1 MDRRVAGR
9 DGQLIRPLLPG
20 FIVLG
25 AVGALVAAALSGMIG
40 AAGALDPAVVL
51 GNPYY
56 RGVIRFTLWQASLST
71 LLSVAFALPIARAL
85 ARRAE
90 FPGRALLLR
99 LFMLPIVMPTLVAI
113 LGIIAVYG
121 RAGWFSQGIALAG
134 GSVELDIYGVGGIL
148 VGHVFFNLPLAVR
161 LLLPVWESIP
171 EEYWRLAGQL
181 GMGSRE
187 VRRVIEWPLVSRAI
201 PGVAG
206 VIFMLCFTSFPVVLL
221 LGGGPAATTMEV
233 AIFQSVRFDFDLER
247 AAVLALLQ
255 IGICAV
261 LVGGGFMLVPPLPRG
276 QGLRRAVP
284 RPDAA
289 ARSVR
294 IGDGVWL
301 ALGMLFVGL
310 PVAAVFLH
318 GLSGPVAQVLGEGSL
333 WRGAALSV
341 ALALGASG
349 LSLVLGIG
357 LSLTLRHLRFRRYA
371 HRRAAMME
379 AGGSLML
386 VVPPLALGTGL
397 YVLLSPYLD
406 VLAWAPL
413 FVVLLNACLCLPYVL
428 RSLEE
433 PMQRIMERQDRLAR
447 SLGIAGANRL
457 RLVEWPVLRKPLGRA
472 AALSAALAVG
482 DLGVI
487 ALFGTPE
494 TATLPLLLYQR
505 LAAYQFGA
513 AAVMALVLLGLCLAM
528 FVVLE
533 RVIGGHARA

>member
-20 FIVLG
+20 FAVLG
-25 AVGALVAAALSGMIG
+25 AVGLLIAAALSGMIG
-40 AAGALDPAVVL
+40 AAGALDPGTVL

-56 RGVIRFTLWQASLST
+56 RGVIQFTLWQAALST
-71 LLSVAFALPIARAL
+71 LLSVALALPIARAL
-85 ARRAE
+85 ARRAD
-90 FPGRALLLR
+90 FSGRALLLR

-113 LGIIAVYG
+113 LGIVAVYG
-121 RAGWFSQGIALAG
+121 RAGWLSEGIAVVG
-134 GSVELDIYGVGGIL
+134 GDIRLNIYGLGGIL

-161 LLLPVWESIP
+161 LLLPVWEGIP

-181 GMGSRE
+181 GMGSRDI
-187 VRRVIEWPLVSRAI
+187 RRVIEWPLVSRAI

-255 IGICAV
+255 IGICGV
-261 LVGGGFMLVPPLPRG
+261 LVGSGFMLMPPLPRG
-276 QGLRRAVP
+276 QGMRRAVP
-284 RPDAA
+284 RPDASTRGA
-289 ARSVR
+289 R
-294 IGDGVWL
+294 IGDAVWL
-301 ALGMLFVGL
+301 VLGLLFVGMPIL
-310 PVAAVFLH
+310 AVLMH
-318 GLSGPVAQVLGEGSL
+318 GFAGPVVRVIGEGSL
-333 WRGAALSV
+333 WRAAGLSV
-341 ALALGASG
+341 LLALGASFF
-349 LSLVLGIG
+349 SLVLGVC
-357 LSLTLRHLRFRRYA
+357 LSVTLRHLRFRRYA

-397 YVLLSPYLD
+397 YVLLSPHLN
-406 VLAWAPL
+406 VLAWAPV

-433 PMQRIMERQDRLAR
+433 PMQRIMERHDRLAR
-447 SLGIAGANRL
+447 SLGIGGFNRL
-457 RLVEWPVLRKPLGRA
+457 RLVEWPVLRRPLGRA

-528 FVVLE
+528 FVFLE
-533 RVIGGHARA
+533 RAIGGHARA

>member
-40 AAGALDPAVVL
+40 AAGGLDPAAVL
-51 GNPYY
+51 GNSYY

-85 ARRAE
+85 ARRAD

-113 LGIIAVYG
+113 LGIVAVYG
-121 RAGWFSQGIALAG
+121 RAGWLSQGVALAG
-134 GSVELDIYGVGGIL
+134 GGLELNIYGLGGIL

-187 VRRVIEWPLVSRAI
+187 IRRVIEWPLVSRAI
-201 PGVAG
+201 PGIAG

-261 LVGGGFMLVPPLPRG
+261 LVGGGFMLMPPLPRG
-276 QGLRRAVP
+276 QGMRRAVP
-284 RPDAA
+284 RPDAT
-289 ARSVR
+289 ARSAR

-301 ALGMLFVGL
+301 ALGLLFVGL
-310 PVAAVFLH
+310 PVSSVLVH
-318 GLSGPVAQVLGEGSL
+318 GLGGPVTRVLGEGSL
-333 WRGAALSV
+333 WRAAALSV
-341 ALALGASG
+341 ALALGASL
-349 LSLVLGIG
+349 LSLILGVC
-357 LSLTLRHLRFRRYA
+357 LSLTLRHLRFRRYV

-433 PMQRIMERQDRLAR
+433 PMQRIMERHDRLAR
-447 SLGIAGANRL
+447 SLGIAGVNRL
-457 RLVEWPVLRKPLGRA
+457 RLVEWPVLRRPLGRA

-505 LAAYQFGA
+505 LSAYQFGA

-533 RVIGGHARA
+533 RAIGGHARA